1 MDTNFGIN
9 VVGTFRAET
18 GFGEAV
24 RGTLSALDKAG
35 ILVKII
41 DLSMKLENR
50 LNDESVKDFA
60 EENTY
65 PVNLVQVNPF
75 MIGRLLKNK
84 EAGFFE
90 GKYNIAY
97 WVWETSEVPDE
108 FLEFAYLFD
117 EIWTASEYCQKAIA
131 QKAAI
136 PVICIPHVAEITAD
150 AISPALPVQLDD
162 DKFIFFNIFDFGS
175 LIERKNTLGLI
186 EAFKK
191 AFTSDNTSVQL
202 LIKSSTGFEFPNE
215 KKSVEDAI
223 AEYPNITL
231 LDTMFR
237 RNELL
242 ALINRADCYVSLH
255 RSEGFGLN
263 MADAM
268 AIGKPVIATGYSG
281 NMEFMNINNSLPVK
295 YELKEIKHQIPP
307 YSIGSIWSEPDTDH
321 AASLMKYAVANP
333 DEMKKLGQRAQ
344 DDMAQGFSTEA
355 ISRLIQKRVPVITQK
370 IIDKNEDLTAKLNLA
385 NAKTFVLEEKVKY
398 LENTFINKIRRKLK
412 KR

>member
-1 MDTNFGIN
+1 MSTDFGIN

-24 RGTLSALDKAG
+24 RGTLNALEKAG
-35 ILVKII
+35 IPVKII
-41 DLSMKLENR
+41 DLSIKLKNR
-50 LNDESVKDFA
+50 LNDESVTDFA

-136 PVICIPHVAEITAD
+136 PVICIPHVAEISAD
-150 AISPALPVQLDD
+150 AIAPALPVAIDES
-162 DKFIFFNIFDFGS
+162 KFVFFNVFDFGS

-191 AFTSDNTSVQL
+191 AFTKNDTNIQL
-202 LIKSSTGFEFPNE
+202 LIKSSTGFDFPTE
-215 KKSVEDAI
+215 KKSVENAI
-223 AEYPNITL
+223 AGYPNITL

-242 ALINRADCYVSLH
+242 ALTNRADCYVSLH

-268 AIGKPVIATGYSG
+268 AMGKPVIATGYSG
-281 NMEFMNINNSLPVK
+281 NMEFMNVNNSLPVK
-295 YELKEIKHQIPP
+295 YSLKEITHKIPP

-321 AASLMKYAVANP
+321 AASLMKYAVVSP
-333 DEMKKLGQRAQ
+333 GEIKQLGERAKQ
-344 DDMAQGFSTEA
+344 DMAYGFSAEA
-355 ISRLIQKRVPVITQK
+355 IARLMQKRVPVITEK
-370 IIDKNEDLTAKLNLA
+370 INSAGDDLAGRLDSA
-385 NAKTFVLEEKVKY
+385 NAKIYVLEEKVKY
-398 LENTFINKIRRKLK
+398 LEKSWYNKIRKKLK